1 MSIYSKPMPL
11 AWQHKPAFKPA
22 DIDCAAPQTLGGNE
36 TDAELVYGRAVQ
48 LGRFRFGWSV
58 KQCDFLKTETE
69 QWTGA
74 ACLTLG
80 ESIVGVRESCLW
92 ELLPLDQAAQC
103 RFRLQQIEVLNRQAG
118 LSPALHHSLALMRT
132 REARQQTEYEQLAL
146 AVQHVIK
153 AKEREINNPWFIDVL
168 QTQAASRL
176 SLETLRSGLLL
187 LAHILADS
195 PIERPDYSVM
205 DGPVDNP
212 LDSNIHSPDDS
223 PSNSS

>member
-1 MSIYSKPMPL
+1 MSIFTKSMPL
-11 AWQHKPAFKPA
+11 AWQNKPASSNS
-22 DIDCAAPQTLGGNE
+22 AATQTLGVNE
-36 TDAELVYGRAVQ
+36 TDADRVYGRAVQ

-58 KQCDFLKTETE
+58 RQCDFLKTETQ

-92 ELLPLDQAAQC
+92 ELLPLEQAAQC
-103 RFRLQQIEVLNRQAG
+103 RFRLQQIEVLSRQPG
-118 LSPALHHSLALMRT
+118 LNPALRRSLALMKT
-132 REARQQTEYEQLAL
+132 REARQQQEYEQLAL
-146 AVQHVIK
+146 AVQHVVQ

-176 SLETLRSGLLL
+176 ALETLRSGLLL

-195 PIERPDYSVM
+195 PSERSEDRPI
-205 DGPVDNP
+205 DNP
-212 LDSNIHSPDDS
+212 TNSPDDS